1 MSPARRLDVATEIVA
16 CVETLGYQ
24 AFGCCV
30 SCQATE
36 AHFVRIGVGGEYSET
51 RSLMLCSA
59 CYTQLRHT
67 IMVHHSETEP
77 QGGGY
82 TEMTRGVEG

>member
-1 MSPARRLDVATEIVA
+1 MGSEIVS
-16 CVETLGYQ
+16 CVEALGYT
-24 AFGCCV
+24 FGACV

-36 AHFVRIGVGGEYSET
+36 ATEANFVRIGVGSEYSET
-51 RSLMLCSA
+51 RSLVLCSA
-59 CYTQLRHT
+59 CYTLLRDVIT
-67 IMVHHSETEP
+67 VHHSETEP

>member
-1 MSPARRLDVATEIVA
+1 MSPARRLDVANEIVA
-16 CVETLGYQ
+16 CVEALGYQ
-24 AFGCCV
+24 TFGACV

-36 AHFVRIGVGGEYSET
+36 ANFVRIGVGSEYSET
-51 RSLMLCSA
+51 RSLMLCDA
-59 CYTQLRHT
+59 CYALLRDT
-67 IMVHHSETEP
+67 ITVHHSETEP